1 VRKVKEVKMGVLE
14 AFEVLQALGVHFPP
28 GDEALYHLE
37 ALETRA
43 QGLGGQHTTLRIRLF
58 CGGEEVGTLL
68 YDSLA
73 LPHQLSVLNPSGE
86 LVGTIAGAPE
96 ELRQILEA
104 VKGLWGGPF

>member
-1 VRKVKEVKMGVLE
+1 MLE
-14 AFEVLQALGVHFPP
+14 AFEVLQALGLNFPP

-37 ALETRA
+37 ALETRT
-43 QGLGGQHTTLRIRLF
+43 QGLGGQHTALRIRLF
-58 CGGEEVGTLL
+58 YGGEEVGTLL

-73 LPHQLSVLNPSGE
+73 LPQQFSVLNPRGE
-86 LVGTIAGAPE
+86 LVGTIEGAPE